1 MISYKRHCTSP
12 PSTPTLPLSPFYLY
26 VNILLGVNQKTCAAI
41 PGVAL
46 PVTDTANPYRMA
58 AIQGR
63 VVEVPPDED
72 CRYMDAISFKYT
84 NAPFPCRGPDH
95 VCFVIAVDKAAQQ
108 ILFTHNP
115 G

>member
-1 MISYKRHCTSP
+1 
-12 PSTPTLPLSPFYLY
+12 
-26 VNILLGVNQKTCAAI
+26 
-41 PGVAL
+41 
-46 PVTDTANPYRMA
+46 
-58 AIQGR
+58 
-63 VVEVPPDED
+63 
-72 CRYMDAISFKYT
+72 MDAISFKYT